1 MSETQKGIFGSATSW
16 LVERIV
22 HFVIHVIHLL
32 ERFGTWSKEGIYEL
46 QHGLQLMKAGA
57 PEASKYDWIIMFK
70 VGTYFFC
77 F

>member
-22 HFVIHVIHLL
+22 H
-32 ERFGTWSKEGIYEL
+32 SKEGIYEL